1 MSTLFLFGAG
11 ASNGSLD
18 CTPYCPPL
26 GCKLFNELQ
35 DAGGI
40 ARTIRGELSDLFQRD
55 FEKGMETFFDE
66 RNEDVTEF
74 LRDMAKYFVRFEPGP
89 KNLYRKLIDALREST
104 EELIFSTVNYDLLIE
119 IAATEAGLIVYHNG
133 RPFLRET
140 LPLLKLHGSC
150 NFLPK
155 VRPGQIRGMRVKMGG
170 TAGGILKAPVI
181 PATPKEVIEFCQRED
196 SIAPAIAMYAPSK
209 WLPFCRDYVEKQ
221 QRFWQAEVYRAQ
233 SIYVIGA
240 GVHEQDIHIWQPLD
254 KSLGRL
260 TYIDPNPEQFRRWA
274 SSKNRAF
281 SDVIPLP
288 FDEAIPVI
296 MRRMRRP

>member
-55 FEKGMETFFDE
+55 FEKGMDTFFDE
-66 RNEDVTEF
+66 CNEDVAEF
-74 LRDMAKYFVRFEPGP
+74 LRDMAKYFAQFEPGP

-155 VRPGQIRGMRVKMGG
+155 VRPGQIRGARFKMGG
-170 TAGGILKAPVI
+170 TAGTILKAPVI

-209 WLPFCRDYVEKQ
+209 WLPFCRDYIEKQ
-221 QRFWQAEVYRAQ
+221 RRFWQAEVYRAQ

-240 GVHEQDIHIWQPLD
+240 GLHEQDTHIWEPLA
-254 KSLGRL
+254 KSTAWLG
-260 TYIDPNPEQFRRWA
+260 YVGPESDDFYRWA
-274 SSKNRAF
+274 NSSNRKQVSVVAKTF
-281 SDVIPLP
+281 EDAIPLI
-288 FDEAIPVI
+288 A
-296 MRRMRRP
+296 